1 MFVAGPPCRWA
12 KWGVQDKSVTLF
24 THLHLRK
31 KQVWGSYAPQLGTTF
46 LLFNFFLWLLCDR
59 QLFCDFIFCFG
70 VICWHQ
76 QLPHLLYGWQEKRS
90 SGRKIGASTETFN
103 YLFHG
108 FYPSFLSPP
117 IFFPVFVLLW
127 LLSLPTHSTCDH
139 PPTHGR
145 CQLIT
150 MPCLQASEFWKWQ
163 YPELSNYRR
172 ISGGCLF
179 MQILCFWHTR
189 CRESTEFLTQAMVQ
203 NKTKKPRK
211 FKITE
216 YNHL

>member
-117 IFFPVFVLLW
+117 IFFPCFCFIMTSFPPNTQHLW
-127 LLSLPTHSTCDH
+127 PPSHTLEVPAYHCAMPASFWILKVAIPRTEQLQENFRRLFIYANTMFLAHTLQGKYWIPH
-139 PPTHGR
+139 PGYG
-145 CQLIT
+145 
-150 MPCLQASEFWKWQ
+150 SK
-163 YPELSNYRR
+163 
-172 ISGGCLF
+172 
-179 MQILCFWHTR
+179 
-189 CRESTEFLTQAMVQ
+189 Q
-203 NKTKKPRK
+203 NKKTTKV
-211 FKITE
+211 
-216 YNHL
+216 